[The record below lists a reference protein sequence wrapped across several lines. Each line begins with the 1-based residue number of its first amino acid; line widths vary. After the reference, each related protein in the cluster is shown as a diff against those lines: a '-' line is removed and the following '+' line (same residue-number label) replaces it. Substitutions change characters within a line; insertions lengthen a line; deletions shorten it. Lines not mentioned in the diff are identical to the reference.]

1 MELTDCVLHHL
12 HEPSPGE
19 NKEER
24 GENRG
29 KIEKKKLLLTHQ
41 QLCSASPSVYR
52 CVCVY
57 VCVCV
62 CVCVCIVLYVGI

>member
-1 MELTDCVLHHL
+1 MEQTDCVLHHLLLKKKINEREKIRKKNEKKSVLLIAYMELTDCVLHHL

-29 KIEKKKLLLTHQ
+29 KIEKKN
-41 QLCSASPSVYR
+41 Y
-52 CVCVY
+52 Y
-57 VCVCV
+57 
-62 CVCVCIVLYVGI
+62 